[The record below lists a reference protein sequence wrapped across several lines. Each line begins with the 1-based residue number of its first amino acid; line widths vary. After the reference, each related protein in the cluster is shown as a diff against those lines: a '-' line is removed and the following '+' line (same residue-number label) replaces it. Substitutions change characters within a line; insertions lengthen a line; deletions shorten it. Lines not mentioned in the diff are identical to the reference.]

1 MIESAKD
8 DGKNKGGKPE
18 NGQTPVLDNFS
29 RDLIKLAEEG
39 KLDPVIG
46 REREINRIA
55 QILSRRKKNNPII
68 IGEPG
73 CVLGDTLIEIEK
85 ISDKICQKIKIK
97 DFFDLVE
104 KDGGV
109 YNIKTPSGYKP
120 IGDLYKK
127 YNKECIKITL
137 ENGLELSG
145 STEHLV
151 EVAHTSLNPNVILDN
166 GSYWINL
173 GNITEGEFVWTEG
186 NILVEVVKYEEIGFH
201 DTYDL
206 EVIDNEHKYIS
217 NGIISHN
224 CGKTAIVEGL
234 AIKIYNG
241 DCPRNLQ
248 DKRIVSLDMTSI
260 VAGTKYRGQ
269 FEERMKVIIEE
280 LQNTPNIIVFI
291 DEIHTIVGAG
301 NSSGS
306 LDASNIFKP
315 ALARGEIQCVGATT
329 LDEYRKNFEKDGALE
344 RRFQKVIVDSATKEE
359 TLQILQQT
367 KDKYETYHKVK
378 YTDEVLSLCVD
389 LAERYITDRE
399 FPDKAFDIIDEVG
412 ARNQVEIKVPEIIEK
427 LKLQAAE
434 VKQEKMDV
442 VKKQDYEQAANLRDK
457 EKKILDKLTLEKKKF
472 EEELQIS
479 KKEVS
484 VELVYEVVSNMTK
497 IPISKLNTDES
508 KALSNLEDVLSS
520 KVVGQKEA
528 VSKIAKSIRRN
539 RLGIKDPNKPIGS
552 FIFLGGTGIGK
563 TYLAK
568 QLAIEIF
575 GSEDNLIRI
584 DMSEYQEKHSIS
596 KIIGTTAG
604 YIGYDEGGFL
614 TEKVK
619 NKPYSVILFDE
630 IEKAHKDIFTLFLQI
645 LDDGFVTDGQGKKI
659 NFKNTLIIMTSN
671 LGVKKLQEFGTGI
684 GFKSHTSS
692 YAQEEQK
699 KEILK
704 KELQKF
710 FSPEFLN
717 RIDDVLLFNQL
728 KKEDIEKIVSLEFE
742 KLFLRLK
749 GKKYNFIYDQT
760 LIDLITKVGFDEIY
774 GARPIKRA
782 IQDRIE
788 DFISEE
794 ILKNNIQENINYEI
808 SVEND
813 EVKISE
819 IKKRKKKGLLD

>member
-18 NGQTPVLDNFS
+18 GGQTPVLDNFS

-39 KLDPVIG
+39 KIDPVIG

-73 CVLGDTLIEIEK
+73 
-85 ISDKICQKIKIK
+85 
-97 DFFDLVE
+97 
-104 KDGGV
+104 
-109 YNIKTPSGYKP
+109 
-120 IGDLYKK
+120 
-127 YNKECIKITL
+127 
-137 ENGLELSG
+137 
-145 STEHLV
+145 
-151 EVAHTSLNPNVILDN
+151 
-166 GSYWINL
+166 
-173 GNITEGEFVWTEG
+173 
-186 NILVEVVKYEEIGFH
+186 
-201 DTYDL
+201 
-206 EVIDNEHKYIS
+206 
-217 NGIISHN
+217 

-269 FEERMKVIIEE
+269 FEERMKVIIDE
-280 LQNTPNIIVFI
+280 LQNNPNIIVFI

-359 TLQILQQT
+359 TLQILQQA
-367 KDKYETYHKVK
+367 KEKYENYHKVK

-412 ARNQVEIKVPEIIEK
+412 ARNQVEVKVPEIIEK
-427 LKLQAAE
+427 LKLQASE
-434 VKQEKMDV
+434 IKQEKMDV

-457 EKKILDKLTLEKKKF
+457 EKKILDKLSFEKKKF
-472 EEELQIS
+472 EEELQMS
-479 KKEVS
+479 KREIS

-508 KALSNLEDVLSS
+508 KALSNLEDVLGS
-520 KVVGQKEA
+520 KVIGQKEA

-552 FIFLGGTGIGK
+552 FIFLGGTGTGK

-575 GSEDNLIRI
+575 GSEENLIRI

-604 YIGYDEGGFL
+604 YIGYDDGGFL

-671 LGVKKLQEFGTGI
+671 LGIKKLQEFGTGI
-684 GFKSHTSS
+684 GFKTNNNP
-692 YAQEEQK
+692 YTQEEQK

-728 KKEDIEKIVSLEFE
+728 KKEDVEKIVSLEFE
-742 KLFLRLK
+742 KLFSRLTNL
-749 GKKYNFIYDQT
+749 KYKFTFDPMLVN
-760 LIDLITKVGFDEIY
+760 LISEVGFDETY
-774 GARPIKRA
+774 GARPLKRA
-782 IQDRIE
+782 IQDKIE
-788 DFISEE
+788 DYISEE
-794 ILKNNIQENINYEI
+794 VLKGNVKENVDYEI
-808 SVEND
+808 IVEG
-813 EVKISE
+813 KE
-819 IKKRKKKGLLD
+819 IKLKERKTKKRKGGE

>member
-73 CVLGDTLIEIEK
+73 C
-85 ISDKICQKIKIK
+85 
-97 DFFDLVE
+97 
-104 KDGGV
+104 
-109 YNIKTPSGYKP
+109 
-120 IGDLYKK
+120 
-127 YNKECIKITL
+127 
-137 ENGLELSG
+137 
-145 STEHLV
+145 
-151 EVAHTSLNPNVILDN
+151 
-166 GSYWINL
+166 
-173 GNITEGEFVWTEG
+173 
-186 NILVEVVKYEEIGFH
+186 
-201 DTYDL
+201 
-206 EVIDNEHKYIS
+206 
-217 NGIISHN
+217 
-224 CGKTAIVEGL
+224 GKTAIVEGL
-234 AIKIYNG
+234 AIKIFNG

-280 LQNTPNIIVFI
+280 LQNSPNIIVFI

-367 KDKYETYHKVK
+367 KEKYESYHKVK

-479 KKEVS
+479 KKEIS
-484 VELVYEVVSNMTK
+484 IELVYEVVSNMTK

-508 KALSNLEDVLSS
+508 KSLSNLEEILSS

-552 FIFLGGTGIGK
+552 FIFLGSTGVGK
-563 TYLAK
+563 THLAK
-568 QLAIEIF
+568 QLAKEVF
-575 GSEDNLIRI
+575 GSEENLIRV

-596 KIIGTTAG
+596 RLIGSPPG
-604 YIGYDEGGFL
+604 YVGYDDGGQL
-614 TEKVK
+614 TEQVK

-630 IEKAHKDIFTLFLQI
+630 IEKANKDIFSTLLQV
-645 LDDGFVTDGQGKKI
+645 LDDGHLTDGLGRKI
-659 NFKNTLIIMTSN
+659 NFKNCIIIMTSN
-671 LGVKKLQEFGTGI
+671 IGVKKLQDFGTGI
-684 GFKSHTSS
+684 GFKSHTST

-699 KEILK
+699 KEVLK

-710 FSPEFLN
+710 FAPEFLN
-717 RIDDVLLFNQL
+717 RIDDTIIFNTLQ
-728 KKEDIEKIVSLEFE
+728 KEDINIIVELELK
-742 KLFLRLK
+742 KLFTRLFSL
-749 GKKYNFIYDQT
+749 KYRFTYDPM
-760 LIDLITKVGFDEIY
+760 LINLISEVGFDETY
-774 GARPIKRA
+774 GARPLKRA
-782 IQDRIE
+782 IQDKIE
-788 DFISEE
+788 DYISEE
-794 ILKNNIQENINYEI
+794 VLKGNVKENVDYEI
-808 SVEND
+808 MVE
-813 EVKISE
+813 EKELKIKE
-819 IKKRKKKGLLD
+819 RKVKRKKGGE